1 MTWVAVAI
9 GGSALISGAVGASS
23 ASKAASAQE
32 RSAQLAADTQLQMFN
47 TVNDQQAPYRQ
58 AGTAALSKL
67 SDLLGIGSTKE
78 LPQGVTP
85 YTFDEWTQRGNYGG
99 SAWPNSGVTGG
110 NYSPQERYQQYLN
123 SIKVDTPTPQTTDTG
138 TLLKPFSAQDLSQW
152 QDPGYQFRLQQ
163 GLGAMQNSA
172 AGTSGLVSGNSL
184 RSLMDYGQN
193 SASQEYQ
200 NAFNRYNTN
209 QTNIYNRLSN
219 IAGLGQTAANTSGQ
233 LGMTAAGNIGSAQ
246 MAGGAAQ
253 AAGYI
258 GAGNAI
264 NSGINNAMGWYLGNK
279 YLNSQATT
287 PTPQTYTT

>member
-1 MTWVAVAI
+1 MTWVAAAVV
-9 GGSALISGAVGASS
+9 GGSLISGAVGANS
-23 ASKAASAQE
+23 ASKAANAQQQ
-32 RSAQLAADTQLQMFN
+32 SAQLAADTQLQMFN

-78 LPQGVTP
+78 LPPGVTP
-85 YTFDEWTQRGNYGG
+85 LNFDQWTQHGNYGG
-99 SAWPNSGVTGG
+99 TAWPGSGATGG
-110 NYSPQERYQQYLN
+110 NFSPDERYQQYLT
-123 SIKVDTPTPQTTDTG
+123 SLKVDTPTPQTADSG
-138 TLLKPFSAQDLSQW
+138 TLLKPFSAQDLPQW

-163 GLGAMQNSA
+163 GEGALQNSA

-219 IAGLGQTAANTSGQ
+219 IAGLGQTSANASGQ
-233 LGMTAAGNIGSAQ
+233 MGMTAAGNIGSAQ

-258 GAGNAI
+258 GQGNAI
-264 NSGINNAMGWYLGNK
+264 SGGINNAIGGYLGNRLISMYTK
-279 YLNSQATT
+279 P
-287 PTPQTYTT
+287 PTPATQSV